1 MFRLSDFIADDV
13 APIPQEMFFP
23 EPMTAAEER
32 RQKWA
37 AQDARTKKVFDELDA
52 HIRAREAT
60 IEASLKKGAESGD
73 VEPYIKYWLEKAAQ
87 SRPYEIELYGL
98 SGAIPAKSSK
108 FPLPQISASQARDFE
123 LFVRKAKPL
132 KNAMGLLKAA
142 LKSLTQG
149 NAEFAIVL
157 SIQAAVLAGRG
168 SAAVPKL
175 AARIVQAAIQTIE
188 KAIELAKRSAPAA
201 AVGMSD
207 PEMWGLG
214 TESRPM
220 HVSAKSKFLE
230 HDGDKALREGDL
242 MNAFSKYFEAQ
253 SLLPWWGKS
262 KLLNSKMD
270 VIISI
275 ENEKEMA
282 DIFDLVKKGQL

>member
-123 LFVRKAKPL
+123 LFVR
-132 KNAMGLLKAA
+132 
-142 LKSLTQG
+142 
-149 NAEFAIVL
+149 
-157 SIQAAVLAGRG
+157 
-168 SAAVPKL
+168 
-175 AARIVQAAIQTIE
+175 
-188 KAIELAKRSAPAA
+188 
-201 AVGMSD
+201 
-207 PEMWGLG
+207 
-214 TESRPM
+214 
-220 HVSAKSKFLE
+220 
-230 HDGDKALREGDL
+230 
-242 MNAFSKYFEAQ
+242 
-253 SLLPWWGKS
+253 
-262 KLLNSKMD
+262 
-270 VIISI
+270 
-275 ENEKEMA
+275 
-282 DIFDLVKKGQL
+282 